1 MALRSTWSD
10 REQPPKKGPHAP
22 NGAVGRFRM
31 DRPAGA
37 LAQPPGALAE
47 SCRCGDL
54 PFLTWVLRG
63 GDEIQGLIMQPMKN
77 LTRRSFGAMM
87 MASVAA
93 CAQQVPVT
101 APLIP
106 EPDPFLDGYGPI
118 EDDGYVLPGIPL
130 RYLRGVNRRMSGIY
144 NGESGPNTIDID
156 PYAKFLYHVRADGT
170 TTRYPVG
177 VARAGKSIRG
187 MATIKMK
194 RHWPGWTPT
203 QNMLRTEPEVYEAFR
218 GGIPG
223 GLRSPLGA
231 RALYLYRGNRDTY
244 YRIHGT
250 NDLESI
256 GNSGS
261 AGCIRMFNQDIIHLF
276 DQIDV
281 PMQVFIRSPEES
293 RRVDPE
299 NYERGIELP
308 PKIISPEDLLG
319 AEAEANDRPP
329 QFDAA

>member
-1 MALRSTWSD
+1 
-10 REQPPKKGPHAP
+10 
-22 NGAVGRFRM
+22 
-31 DRPAGA
+31 
-37 LAQPPGALAE
+37 
-47 SCRCGDL
+47 
-54 PFLTWVLRG
+54 
-63 GDEIQGLIMQPMKN
+63 MQSATGM
-77 LTRRSFGAMM
+77 TRRAFGVMM
-87 MASVAA
+87 LGTGAA
-93 CAQQVPVT
+93 CARQVPFT
-101 APLIP
+101 EPALPP
-106 EPDPFLDGYGPI
+106 EPQFIDGYGPI
-118 EDDGYVLPGIPL
+118 SDAGYNLPGIPSE
-130 RYLRGVNRRMSGIY
+130 YLQGVNRRASGIY
-144 NGESGPNTIDID
+144 NGEAPPNTLDVD
-156 PYAKFLYHVRADGT
+156 PYAKFLYHVRRDGT

-177 VARAGKSIRG
+177 VGRAGKSIRG
-187 MATIKMK
+187 VATIKLK
-194 RHWPGWTPT
+194 REWPGWTPT
-203 QNMLRTEPEVYEAFR
+203 QNMLRTEPEVYGAFR

-293 RRVDPE
+293 LRVDPE

-308 PKIISPEDLLG
+308 PKIISPEELLG
-319 AEAEANDRPP
+319 PDAVAQDRPP
-329 QFDAA
+329 EFEEA